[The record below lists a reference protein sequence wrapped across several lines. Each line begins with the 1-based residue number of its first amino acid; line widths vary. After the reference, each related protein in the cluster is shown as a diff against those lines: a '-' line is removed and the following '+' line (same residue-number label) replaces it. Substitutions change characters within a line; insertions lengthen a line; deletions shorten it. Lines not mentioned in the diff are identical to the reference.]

1 MNINAVLRAGAV
13 TGLTTAFVL
22 AGAGV
27 ASAHVTVNSP
37 GATQGGFGV
46 LTFRVPTES
55 ATASTSG
62 LRVLLPADQPLAFV
76 SVQPKAGW
84 TYTVKKVELATPI
97 ESDDGA
103 VTEAV
108 TEIDWTS
115 TTGAIKPGEFDEFR
129 LSVGP
134 LPKADQMVFKA
145 IQHYSDGKDVSW
157 IEQSAAGGAEP
168 EFPAP
173 TLQLAASGGAGG
185 ATPTPSATAVTVQVG
200 APATRDPASDGAVIT
215 ALIVGGLGVMLGGV
229 GLAFAATRRRGD
241 HASATPASA
250 ERPTV
255 GV

>member
-13 TGLTTAFVL
+13 TGLATAFVL

-55 ATASTSG
+55 NTASTSG

-84 TYTVKKVELATPI
+84 TYTVKRVELATPI

-108 TEIDWTS
+108 SEIDWTS

-145 IQHYSDGKDVSW
+145 IQHYSDGNDVSW

-173 TLQLAASGGAGG
+173 TLQLAASGAAGG
-185 ATPTPSATAVTVQVG
+185 ATPSASAVTVQVG
-200 APATRDPASDGAVIT
+200 AAATKVDSASNGAVIT

-229 GLAFAATRRRGD
+229 GLAFAASRHRGGR
-241 HASATPASA
+241 ASAAPVSA
-250 ERPTV
+250 EHPTV